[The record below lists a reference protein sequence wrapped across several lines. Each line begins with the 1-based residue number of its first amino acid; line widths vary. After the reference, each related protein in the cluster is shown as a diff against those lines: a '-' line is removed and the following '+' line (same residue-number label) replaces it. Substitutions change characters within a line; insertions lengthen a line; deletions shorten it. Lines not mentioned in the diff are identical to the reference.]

1 MLSEVM
7 EHFGLNREFRKSG
20 YYETEH
26 QKQMFKDIKAT
37 IYSGHLVALAG
48 IIGCGKTTTLRR
60 LFDVL
65 EKEGKILVSKSLSV
79 DKGRATLQTLI
90 AALFYDLS
98 TDKEIKIP
106 LMGEKRE
113 RELRDLIKKG
123 KKPVALFVDEA
134 HDLHHN
140 TLTGLK
146 RLIEVV
152 EDGGGIL
159 SVVLAG
165 HPKLKNDL
173 RRSTMEEIGYRVTV
187 FSLEGLV
194 GSQREYDVEQ
204 LSLFDL
210 LADEASPVAE
220 VHTSWDRAV
229 EREKNSR
236 TRFAQRS
243 IKPEEVQQE
252 LIESDQILG
261 TEQDV
266 EEFVRAACERL
277 NSSLI
282 KQKQGWL
289 LTNPPQC
296 LQSVIGSQSRLLTF
310 TTPAAEKVEYVGRN
324 HPIVEKLARY
334 LLESALENI
343 TDPIAARSGLTVTD
357 AVEKRTTLLLLRLR
371 HLLESSKHQDL
382 LAEECL
388 VVGFTNPPSNPIWL
402 APNEAISLLRTSQPV
417 GDRPLA
423 IKQIEV
429 SELLGRIGELQ
440 PDLELF
446 AKERSLALSQSH
458 RRVRAI
464 TKEGQIKVKPQ
475 LPMDILGVYI
485 LQPGQRRTNT

>member
-7 EHFGLNREFRKSG
+7 EHFGLTREFRKSG
-20 YYETEH
+20 YYETEY

-152 EDGGGIL
+152 EDSGGIL

-187 FSLEGLV
+187 FSLEGIV
-194 GSQREYDVEQ
+194 GSQREYIEWLLSKCVKENIQINDLIDASAIDILATRLRTPLQIEQHLTLAFEAAYFLGEKLVTPAIVESV
-204 LSLFDL
+204 LSKQIDDL
-210 LADEASPVAE
+210 EPTL
-220 VHTSWDRAV
+220 
-229 EREKNSR
+229 
-236 TRFAQRS
+236 TRHGYN
-243 IKPEEVQQE
+243 V
-252 LIESDQILG
+252 
-261 TEQDV
+261 
-266 EEFVRAACERL
+266 
-277 NSSLI
+277 SSLAEQFNAKPAEI
-282 KQKQGWL
+282 KL
-289 LTNPPQC
+289 LFRGQ
-296 LQSVIGSQSRLLTF
+296 
-310 TTPAAEKVEYVGRN
+310 
-324 HPIVEKLARY
+324 
-334 LLESALENI
+334 LEPVRVREL
-343 TDPIAARSGLTVTD
+343 
-357 AVEKRTTLLLLRLR
+357 
-371 HLLESSKHQDL
+371 QDL
-382 LAEECL
+382 MLAAGL
-388 VVGFTNPPSNPIWL
+388 PI
-402 APNEAISLLRTSQPV
+402 
-417 GDRPLA
+417 
-423 IKQIEV
+423 
-429 SELLGRIGELQ
+429 
-440 PDLELF
+440 
-446 AKERSLALSQSH
+446 
-458 RRVRAI
+458 
-464 TKEGQIKVKPQ
+464 
-475 LPMDILGVYI
+475 
-485 LQPGQRRTNT
+485 